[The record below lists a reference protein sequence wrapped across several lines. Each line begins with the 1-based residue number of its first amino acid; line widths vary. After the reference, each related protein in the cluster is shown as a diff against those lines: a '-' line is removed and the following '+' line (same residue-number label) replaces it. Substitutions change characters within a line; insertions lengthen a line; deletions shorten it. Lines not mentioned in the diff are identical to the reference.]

1 MTSTPIN
8 DLGMMISKAGQR
20 TGKNQSGGQD
30 SSFADL
36 FSSQVTNSSQMD
48 NTANLTKTKMS
59 PKDEEEMHTE
69 ENQDVQK
76 SSDKA
81 EGKTLKENENPTVDD
96 STSDD
101 DTIDDITIDDAELS
115 DEVPEEVIEVL
126 NGLIT
131 DIITQITENFDI
143 SQEEL
148 TAVMDD
154 LGLENFDLLDGE
166 KLSQVVLGVANVDD
180 AYALLTDETLYN
192 DFQTVMTFADEAL
205 EAVSE
210 ELNIDPEKLR
220 DMIGS
225 QMTENS
231 AVADDDVYLEE
242 ESKNVEYAETEDM
255 MSSSFEG
262 NELKTSSDESKNTSD
277 KEMSKDE
284 PGLGEK
290 SAPKQ
295 AVGENQFVLN
305 QSERGPEQILE
316 RAEVNE
322 TVWDENTQNIMDQ
335 IMDHMR
341 AQVKDGLSTIDMQL
355 HPASLGTL
363 HIQLVS
369 KDGNITASFVA
380 QNETVKQALESQ
392 MIQLK
397 ESFAQQGVKVD
408 AIEVMVQ
415 THQFEEN
422 LDRNNRRDGREQYGR
437 SQTRRIRL
445 GEDIL
450 QDDYTD
456 TDDEQIMADVMNIN
470 GNTVDYTA

>member
-48 NTANLTKTKMS
+48 ITANLTKTKMS
-59 PKDEEEMHTE
+59 PKDEAEMHTE

-101 DTIDDITIDDAELS
+101 VTIDDAELS

-131 DIITQITENFDI
+131 DIITQITEKFDI

-166 KLSQVVLGVANVDD
+166 KLSQVVLSVANVDD

-341 AQVKDGLSTIDMQL
+341 AQVKDGLSTIEMQL

-363 HIQLVS
+363 QIQLVS
-369 KDGNITASFVA
+369 KDGNITASFIA

-437 SQTRRIRL
+437 SHTRRIRL
-445 GEDIL
+445 GDDVL